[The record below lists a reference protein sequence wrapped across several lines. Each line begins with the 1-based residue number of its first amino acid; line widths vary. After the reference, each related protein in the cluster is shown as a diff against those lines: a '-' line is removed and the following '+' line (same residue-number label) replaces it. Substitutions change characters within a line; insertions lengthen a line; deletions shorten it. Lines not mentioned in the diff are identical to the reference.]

1 VKKESAANK
10 KGWALVTGGSSGIGL
25 AFARE
30 MAADGYNLVL
40 ATCDQNLEKVTQDLK
55 KEFDVAVEALRA
67 DLSDK
72 SDLEKVERRLADD
85 KKPVEI
91 LVNSAGFVLH
101 DSLIN
106 GDLGRQRTAFAVM
119 AEAILV
125 LSQTAAAAMKQRGR
139 GRIINI
145 ASTSAWLY
153 AGNYSA
159 LKRWVV
165 VYTQS
170 LALELRGSG
179 VSATAVCP
187 GETKTDFHANGGL
200 KRPGIPEWLWCKP
213 EQIARL
219 GLRAAEKGRAIYVP
233 TMRWR
238 LFAWACQH
246 FQHLAQSISR
256 RLVTGRVREMK
267 QKHDEN

>member
-1 VKKESAANK
+1 VKKESTTNK

-30 MAADGYNLVL
+30 LAAGGYNLVL
-40 ATCDQNLEKVTQDLK
+40 ASRDKNLEGAAQGLRV
-55 KEFDVAVEALRA
+55 EFDVAVETLRV
-67 DLSDK
+67 DLGSK
-72 SDLEKVERRLADD
+72 SDLEKVERRLTDNG
-85 KKPVEI
+85 KPVEI

-106 GDLGRQRTAFAVM
+106 GDLEHQRAAFAVM

-125 LSQTAAAAMKQRGR
+125 LSQTAAATMKQRGQ
-139 GRIINI
+139 GKIINI

-200 KRPGIPEWLWCKP
+200 ERPSIPNWLWCQP
-213 EQIARL
+213 EQIART
-219 GLRAAEKGRAIYVP
+219 GLRAAEKGKAVCVP
-233 TMRWR
+233 TMHWR

>member
-1 VKKESAANK
+1 MKKMKS
-10 KGWALVTGGSSGIGL
+10 WALVTGGSSGIGL
-25 AFARE
+25 AFTRE
-30 MAADGYNLVL
+30 LAGKGWNLVL
-40 ATCDQNLEKVTQDLK
+40 ASRDKNLE
-55 KEFDVAVEALRA
+55 DVAAKLSAQFAVDVEILRG
-67 DLSDK
+67 DLGVS
-72 SDLEKVERRLADD
+72 SDLDSVKKRLTDD

-101 DSLIN
+101 DSLVS
-106 GDLGRQRTAFAVM
+106 GDLARQHAAFSVM

-125 LSQTAAAAMKQRGR
+125 LSQTAATAMTKRKKGQ
-139 GRIINI
+139 IINV

-165 VYTQS
+165 VYTGS

-200 KRPGIPEWLWCKP
+200 KRPNIPSWMWCSP
-213 EQIARL
+213 EQIARS
-219 GLRAAEKGRAIYVP
+219 GLRAAEKGKAVHVP
-233 TMRWR
+233 TVRWR
-238 LFAWACQH
+238 LFAAVCQH
-246 FQHLAQSISR
+246 FTGLARLISR
-256 RLVTGRVREMK
+256 KLVRGRINEMS
-267 QKHDEN
+267 QRRGRN